1 MPWLMVAVLV
11 AGVVQGQSLYGEDVK
26 CNAGEGE
33 RVEVPGITD
42 TDPCISC
49 YCSRGTKTCQDERKL
64 CPSVRGCYN
73 LKPKVEG
80 ECCRECADCR
90 LNSTTVL
97 EHGKLGPVGSLNVC
111 EESQCWDGVLTRSQ
125 ARCDVPCDNPTPP
138 LPGQCCPSCGSCRW
152 QGATLQEGETRRD
165 ATNSCRQCSCKAGRL
180 SCTRPSCP
188 VLPCPTR
195 LQVTLRG
202 DCCPSCSRLH
212 SANQLAPASG
222 KCFFRE
228 KLYSSGQSFAPNPCT
243 TCSCSASLTVTC
255 NLAPACKAAG
265 ARPSCTHRGTVYAH
279 GDSWRVD
286 SCTSC
291 SCKLGKVDCSPAKCP
306 ACPPG
311 SQQVPS
317 PGWCCGNIQFIVKL
331 EVNIC

>member
-1 MPWLMVAVLV
+1 MV
-11 AGVVQGQSLYGEDVK
+11 AGVAGQSLYGEDVK

-33 RVEVPGITD
+33 RVEVAGITD
-42 TDPCISC
+42 RDPCISC
-49 YCSRGTKTCQDERKL
+49 YCRGGTKTCQDERKL

-80 ECCRECADCR
+80 QCCRECADCR
-90 LNSTTVL
+90 LNSTSVL

-111 EESQCWDGVLTRSQ
+111 EESQCWDGVLTKSQ
-125 ARCDVPCDNPTPP
+125 ARCDVPCDAPTPP

-180 SCTRPSCP
+180 SCTKPSCP

-202 DCCPSCSRLH
+202 NCCPSCSRLH
-212 SANQLAPASG
+212 SANQLAPSG

-243 TCSCSASLTVTC
+243 TCSCSSSLTVTC

-306 ACPPG
+306 ACPQG

-317 PGWCCGNIQFIVKL
+317 PGWYWEDSKNGQ
-331 EVNIC
+331 VNIC